1 MHVEEPLWAQWSFPA
16 VPATGIALSLLVYLR
31 GWKQARRTRPAQ
43 LPPWRANCFIGGM
56 FLLWIAV
63 ASPIDEI
70 DEYLLCGHMIQYF
83 LLMSIV
89 PPLLVL
95 GAPTV
100 PLLRGLPRS
109 FIHVLR
115 PLFAS
120 RAMHAFARG
129 ILHPVTAW
137 LAMNVSYLLWHLPV
151 LFELTFRSERWH
163 DFEHF
168 CFLSSSILFWWF
180 VLAPWPSISNW
191 PRWVVVPYLLSADI
205 VNTIL
210 SASLTFSGRVFYPTY
225 AAAERI
231 TRLSPLQD
239 QIAAGAEMW
248 VLNSVVFLIPAAA
261 IVMKLL
267 APRHLWTSPASVTKT
282 SI

>member
-1 MHVEEPLWAQWSFPA
+1 MMHIEEPLWTQWSFPA
-16 VPATGIALSLLVYLR
+16 VPATGITLSLLVYLR
-31 GWKQARRTRPAQ
+31 GWQQARRTRSRQ
-43 LPPWRANCFIGGM
+43 LPSWRAACFVGGM
-56 FLLWIAV
+56 VLLWIAI

-70 DEYLLCGHMIQYF
+70 DEYLLCGHMIQHF

-100 PLLRGLPRS
+100 PVLRGLPRS
-109 FIHVLR
+109 LIHSLR

-120 RAMHAFARG
+120 RVMHAFARV

-137 LAMNVSYLLWHLPV
+137 LAMNVTYLLWHVPV

-163 DFEHF
+163 EFEHL
-168 CFLSSSILFWWF
+168 CFLSTSILFWWV
-180 VLAPWPSISNW
+180 VLVPWPSVPHW
-191 PRWVVVPYLLSADI
+191 PRWVVIPYLLSADI
-205 VNTIL
+205 VNTVL
-210 SASLTFSGRVFYPTY
+210 SASLTFSGRVFYPSY

-248 VLNSVVFLIPAAA
+248 VLNSLVFLIPAAA
-261 IVMKLL
+261 VVMTQL
-267 APRHLWTSPASVTKT
+267 APRHLWTSPG
-282 SI
+282 